1 MVGGITTDL
10 GGGVGVS
17 NLVGV
22 VVDLNS
28 NEEGVVVGVYE
39 GLGLE
44 EVFPE
49 PILQ

>member
-10 GGGVGVS
+10 GGRVGVS
-17 NLVGV
+17 DLGV